1 MLSDK
6 SKGCKRYLFRV
17 WKFLLALVLALGV
30 TPAHA
35 VVTKEGAQGQTLT
48 VSQSSVSGR
57 KTVTVSGRGFD
68 ETVGIYL
75 AFCKLPKRGVAPTP
89 CGGGKNLAGI
99 GDASF
104 WISSN
109 PPPYGANLAI
119 PFQPG
124 GRFSEEVTIS
134 ERIGK
139 VDCRKTRCA
148 ITVRADH
155 LREGDRTHDIFIP
168 IKLTNKKK

>member
-6 SKGCKRYLFRV
+6 SQRCERYLLHV
-17 WKFLLALVLALGV
+17 WRFALALVLTLGV

-35 VVTKEGAQGQTLT
+35 AVSKDGAQGQTLT
-48 VSQSSVSGR
+48 ISQSSVSGR

-75 AFCKLPKRGVAPTP
+75 AFCKLPKSGAAPSP

-119 PFQPG
+119 AYLPG

-139 VDCRKTRCA
+139 VDCRKTKCA

-168 IKLTNKKK
+168 IKFTSKKK

>member
-1 MLSDK
+1 MQ
-6 SKGCKRYLFRV
+6 GPQG
-17 WKFLLALVLALGV
+17 AQGV
-30 TPAHA
+30 AGAPG
-35 VVTKEGAQGQTLT
+35 KDGAQGQTLT
-48 VSQSSVSGR
+48 ISQNSVSGR

-75 AFCKLPKRGVAPTP
+75 AFCKLPKSGAAPSP

-119 PFQPG
+119 AYLPG

-139 VDCRKTRCA
+139 VDCRKTKCA

-168 IKLTNKKK
+168 IKFTNKK

>member
-6 SKGCKRYLFRV
+6 SKGYKRYLFRV
-17 WKFLLALVLALGV
+17 WKFLLALVLTLGV

-75 AFCKLPKRGVAPTP
+75 AFCKLPKSGVAPTP

-124 GRFSEEVTIS
+124 GRFSEKVTIS

-168 IKLTNKKK
+168 IKFTNKKK